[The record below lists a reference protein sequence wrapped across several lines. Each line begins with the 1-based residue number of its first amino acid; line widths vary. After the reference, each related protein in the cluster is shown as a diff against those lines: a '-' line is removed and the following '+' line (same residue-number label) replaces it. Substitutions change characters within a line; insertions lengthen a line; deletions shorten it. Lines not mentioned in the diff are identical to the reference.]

1 MKEGFYGRE
10 RGRNDVNM
18 WLTYEILK
26 TKKYINYIKIQYK
39 NQIKF
44 GEIVKCK
51 YAKENGENIVTI
63 KSEDEKVLHAI
74 IKIY

>member
-1 MKEGFYGRE
+1 MY
-10 RGRNDVNM
+10 N
-18 WLTYEILK
+18 LYYLYLAYEALPEEEYNK
-26 TKKYINYIKIQYK
+26 RPFNYIKIQYK